1 MNVTHEVRRGADS
14 TFHVQDMHGFALG
27 QHRVYDRDGF
37 RRWKASIKAAVE
49 ENTGLACACGLGAG
63 WVRELNG
70 KTWRD
75 ARIAPKEAS
84 VAKENGG
91 AKAGEPAVETPVPA
105 APEKSPAPAG
115 AEPKEAKVKA
125 IKAKA
130 PAKPAKAKAAKPK
143 ANRPK
148 AMPAEKPKRTKAERS
163 EASKRA
169 WAKRRERF
177 GKNGIGKKRP
187 AKRE

>member
-1 MNVTHEVRRGADS
+1 MNVTHEVRRGADG

-27 QHRVYDRDGF
+27 QHRVYDLDGF
-37 RRWKASIKAAVE
+37 RRWKMSVKEAVE
-49 ENTGLACACGLGAG
+49 KNTGPACACGLGAG

-75 ARIAPKEAS
+75 ARIAPKEES
-84 VAKENGG
+84 VAKANGG
-91 AKAGEPAVETPVPA
+91 AKAGETVVETPAPA
-105 APEKSPAPAG
+105 APESPAPAE
-115 AEPKEAKVKA
+115 AAVKEAKVKA
-125 IKAKA
+125 MKTKT
-130 PAKPAKAKAAKPK
+130 PAKPAKAKAEKPK
-143 ANRPK
+143 AERPK
-148 AMPAEKPKRTKAERS
+148 ARPAEPKRTKAER
-163 EASKRA
+163 ADAAKRA